1 MVNLIA
7 FDTEKELCELTG
19 LTESELWE
27 KDLFSMIGIL
37 GFNQILNYSKKIFAT
52 DLLCREYFF
61 IILPY

>member
-27 KDLFSMIGIL
+27 KDLFSMIASFSEYGKQMC
-37 GFNQILNYSKKIFAT
+37 NKRR
-52 DLLCREYFF
+52 CRRLF
-61 IILPY
+61 

>member
-27 KDLFSMIGIL
+27 KGFILDDWDIG
-37 GFNQILNYSKKIFAT
+37 F
-52 DLLCREYFF
+52 
-61 IILPY
+61 